1 MKPFKF
7 RLQTKLNL
15 ASREEQLA
23 KEEMQLRV
31 RDRDRIQNELE
42 KIIDKQLELEQSIK
56 QMMQEGFCV
65 DKYLL
70 FKDYLPVLKEYRTI
84 KEEELARAEQDVE
97 SARIILIE
105 KTRENQTLSKLRE
118 KEWYIYLQELQKEEQ
133 QVIDEIAINNHYRKN
148 LV

>member
-31 RDRDRIQNELE
+31 RERDLIQSELE
-42 KIIDKQLELEQSIK
+42 QIIDKQLEMEESIK
-56 QMMQEGFCV
+56 QLMQEGFCV
-65 DKYLL
+65 DKYML
-70 FKDYLPVLKEYRTI
+70 FKDYLPVLKECRII
-84 KEEELARAEQDVE
+84 KEEDLARAEQDVE

-105 KTRENQTLSKLRE
+105 KTRETQTLSKLRE

-133 QVIDEIAINNHYRKN
+133 QVIDEIAINSHYRKN